1 MKKIFATILCM
12 SLVACMTACGKDNG
26 SESEPTTPAIKVY
39 NEQLTTVTTTTE
51 PPTEPIT
58 ESEHA
63 PLVPV
68 IEQNVSDEIDLS
80 LVAINGY
87 EIDLDNLSYQ
97 SFLQM
102 TQLHK
107 GNGGV
112 LLDTNLFYFNGDTHC
127 LTDDGTQFFVELVDN
142 DGNLVEDDE
151 IEKYEPNELYVKG
164 VHFSNFYTKG
174 DYNISLNYAGIKCNM
189 EKDLFISVMNGTG
202 EQAFGGAVYQ
212 NSVYTMIVDFES
224 KMTETGESVQ
234 VVSEITLLR
243 N

>member
-1 MKKIFATILCM
+1 MKKIFATMLCV
-12 SLVACMTACGKDNG
+12 SLVACMTACGKSEG
-26 SESEPTTPAIKVY
+26 SETASTTPAIKVY

-51 PPTEPIT
+51 PTTEPIV

-87 EIDLDNLSYQ
+87 EIDLDNLTYQ

-107 GNGGV
+107 QPAGV
-112 LLDTNLFYFNGDTHC
+112 TSLDTSVFYFNSGMYC
-127 LTDDGTQFFVELVDN
+127 LNDDGTQLSVELVN
-142 DGNLVEDDE
+142 KEGNLVENGDE
-151 IEKYEPNELYVKG
+151 EDYEPQDLYVKG
-164 VHFSNFYTKG
+164 IHCSTFWTKE
-174 DYNISLNYAGIKCNM
+174 DYNVSFHAGIKSGM
-189 EKDLFISVMNGTG
+189 EKDLFIAVMGAG
-202 EQAFGGAVYQ
+202 EQISDNLVYR
-212 NSVYTMIVDFES
+212 NSSYTMIAEFDSET
-224 KMTETGESVQ
+224 TETGDFVQ
-234 VVSEITLLR
+234 VVDDITLLR